1 MILQALVCCYEALAG
16 RGELEK
22 EGWSPVKVGWGLE
35 LDADGQVKSLLL
47 MGGTDA
53 KGKQRPRIMKLPDPV
68 KRSSGVAANF
78 LCDNSAYVLGVDAKG
93 KPERTR
99 ECFAACA
106 QKHLNILKDVQ
117 HPTAKAILNFFERWK
132 PENAACHPAI
142 QPNLEALLKGGNIVF
157 VTHDAEGELQLAQ
170 DVPEIRRAWDEAY
183 ANSDDAV
190 MGRRL
195 VTGEEGPIAI
205 LHSSI
210 KGVMGAQSSGASL
223 VSFNAPAFESYG
235 KENARDNQGQ
245 GRNAPVGKYAAFA
258 YGAALNYMVGHA
270 DFHGRLGD
278 TTLVYWAE
286 GAEPAYG
293 SAFMAMMGMG
303 GDDKNEITQKEL
315 SGLLTA
321 LCQGNTVKWANVPLN
336 PKNRFYIL
344 GLAPNASRLSVRF
357 FLQNSFDEF
366 AQNYQKHQDDLK
378 IVHSASDERETLSM
392 WALLG
397 ETVVKKNNKPPK
409 SQRQLVEEIKETA
422 IKNPNKPPK
431 FQRQL
436 VEEMLNAILT
446 GSPYPSTLFTQVEIR
461 IRAEK
466 DINRGKAAIIKA
478 YLRRNV
484 VEQQR
489 KNAHVYEEVLGV
501 ALNESKTTD
510 LPYRLGRLFAVLEAL
525 QLEAFKDNNNRDSKP
540 NTTIKDQFFS
550 SACATPAVAFPIIVD
565 RAQKYLRKLKAK
577 NKEGLARY
585 YSGMMDDIIGN
596 FEEKRYPAH
605 LSLEDQGIFQI
616 GYYHQR
622 QRMYAKKEEKD
633 NG

>member
-1 MILQALVCCYEALAG
+1 MILQALVRCYEALAE

-22 EGWSPVKVGWGLE
+22 PGWSPVKVSWGLE

-53 KGKQRPRIMKLPDPV
+53 KGKQIPRIMKLPDPV
-68 KRSSGVAANF
+68 KRASGIATNF
-78 LCDNSAYVLGVDAKG
+78 LCDNSSYILGIDAKG

-106 QKHLNILKDVQ
+106 RKHQDVLKDVR

-170 DVPEIRRAWDEAY
+170 DVPEIRCAWDEAY
-183 ANSDDAV
+183 AKSDDAV
-190 MGRRL
+190 MGRCL

-235 KENARDNQGQ
+235 KGSARDNQGQ

-258 YGAALNYMVGHA
+258 YVAALNYMVGQA

-303 GDDKNEITQKEL
+303 GEDKNEITQKEL
-315 SGLLTA
+315 SGVLTA
-321 LCQGNTVKWANVPLN
+321 LCQGHTVKWANVPLN
-336 PKNRFYIL
+336 PENRFYIL

-357 FLQNSFDEF
+357 FLQDSFDAF
-366 AQNYQKHQDDLK
+366 VKHYQKHQERLN
-378 IVHSASDERETLSM
+378 IVRPAFDERETLSM
-392 WALLG
+392 WALL
-397 ETVVKKNNKPPK
+397 
-409 SQRQLVEEIKETA
+409 RETA
-422 IKNPNKPPK
+422 IKNPNKPPE

-466 DINRGKAAIIKA
+466 EINRGKAAIIKA
-478 YLRRNV
+478 YLWRNV
-484 VEQQR
+484 AKRQKDQ
-489 KNAHVYEEVLGV
+489 KHIYKGVLGV

-550 SACATPAVAFPIIVD
+550 SACATPVVAFPIIVG
-565 RAQKYLRKLKAK
+565 RAQNHLRKLKAK

-585 YSGMMDDIIGN
+585 YSGMMDEIIGN
-596 FEEKRYPAH
+596 FGESYPAH

>member
-1 MILQALVCCYEALAG
+1 MILQALVRCYEALAE

-22 EGWSPVKVGWGLE
+22 PGWSPVKVSWGLE

-106 QKHLNILKDVQ
+106 QKHQDVLKDVQ

-190 MGRRL
+190 MGRCL

-205 LHSSI
+205 LHPSI

-235 KENARDNQGQ
+235 KESARNNQGQ

-315 SGLLTA
+315 NGLLTA

-397 ETVVKKNNKPPK
+397 ETVVK
-409 SQRQLVEEIKETA
+409 
-422 IKNPNKPPK
+422 NPNKLPE

-461 IRAEK
+461 IRAERK
-466 DINRGKAAIIKA
+466 INREKAAIIKA
-478 YLRRNV
+478 YLWRNV
-484 VEQQR
+484 AKRQKDQ
-489 KNAHVYEEVLGV
+489 KHIYKGVLGV
-501 ALNESKTTD
+501 ELNISKTTY

-525 QLEAFKDNNNRDSKP
+525 QSEAFKDNNNRDSKP

-550 SACATPAVAFPIIVD
+550 SACATPVVAFPIIVG
-565 RAQKYLRKLKAK
+565 RAQNHLRKLKAK

-585 YSGMMDDIIGN
+585 YSGMMDEIIGN
-596 FEEKRYPAH
+596 FGESYPAH

>member
-1 MILQALVCCYEALAG
+1 MILQALVRCYEALAE

-22 EGWSPVKVGWGLE
+22 PGWSPVKVSWGLE

-53 KGKQRPRIMKLPDPV
+53 KGKQIPRVMKLPDPV

-106 QKHLNILKDVQ
+106 RKHQDVLKDVR

-190 MGRRL
+190 MGRCL

-205 LHSSI
+205 LHPSI

-235 KENARDNQGQ
+235 KESARDNQGQ

-258 YGAALNYMVGHA
+258 YGAALNYMVGQA

-286 GAEPAYG
+286 GADPAYG

-303 GDDKNEITQKEL
+303 GEDKNEITQKEL
-315 SGLLTA
+315 SGVLTA
-321 LCQGNTVKWANVPLN
+321 LCQGHTVKWANVPLN
-336 PKNRFYIL
+336 PENRFYIL

-357 FLQNSFDEF
+357 FLQNSFEKF
-366 AQNYQKHQDDLK
+366 AKKYQKHQDDLK
-378 IVHSASDERETLSM
+378 IVHSATDERESLSM
-392 WALLG
+392 WALL
-397 ETVVKKNNKPPK
+397 
-409 SQRQLVEEIKETA
+409 RETA
-422 IKNPNKPPK
+422 IKNPNKPPE

-461 IRAEK
+461 IRAERE
-466 DINRGKAAIIKA
+466 INRGKAAIIKA

-501 ALNESKTTD
+501 ELNISKTTY

-525 QLEAFKDNNNRDSKP
+525 QSEAFKDNNNRDSKP

-550 SACATPAVAFPIIVD
+550 SACATPVVAFPIIVD

-585 YSGMMDDIIGN
+585 YSDMMDDIIGN

-605 LSLEDQGIFQI
+605 LSLEDQGVFQI

>member
-1 MILQALVCCYEALAG
+1 MILQALVRCYEALAE

-22 EGWSPVKVGWGLE
+22 PGWSPVKVSWGLE

-53 KGKQRPRIMKLPDPV
+53 KGKQIPRVMKLPDPV

-78 LCDNSAYVLGVDAKG
+78 LCDNSAYVLGIDAKG

-106 QKHLNILKDVQ
+106 RKHQDVLKDVR

-142 QPNLEALLKGGNIVF
+142 QPNLETLLKGGNIVF

-183 ANSDDAV
+183 AKSDDAV
-190 MGRRL
+190 MGRCL

-205 LHSSI
+205 LHPSI

-235 KENARDNQGQ
+235 KESARDNQGQ

-258 YGAALNYMVGHA
+258 YGAALNYMVGQA

-303 GDDKNEITQKEL
+303 GEDKNEITQKEL
-315 SGLLTA
+315 RGLLTA
-321 LCQGNTVKWANVPLN
+321 LCQGNTVKWENVPLN
-336 PKNRFYIL
+336 PENRFYIL

-357 FLQNSFDEF
+357 FLQDSFDAF
-366 AQNYQKHQDDLK
+366 VKHYQKHQERLN
-378 IVHSASDERETLSM
+378 IVRPAFDERETLSM
-392 WALLG
+392 WALLR
-397 ETVVKKNNKPPK
+397 ETVNPNSRDK
-409 SQRQLVEEIKETA
+409 SAQPQLVG
-422 IKNPNKPPK
+422 
-431 FQRQL
+431 
-436 VEEMLNAILT
+436 EMLRAVLT
-446 GSPYPSTLFTQVEIR
+446 GSLYPSALYTQTEIR
-461 IRAEK
+461 LRAEK
-466 DINRGKAAIIKA
+466 KINRGKAAIIKA

-484 VEQQR
+484 VEQKKDQT
-489 KNAHVYEEVLGV
+489 HIYEEVLGV
-501 ALNESKTTD
+501 ELNEQSTY
-510 LPYRLGRLFAVLEAL
+510 LPYRLGRLFAVLEAV
-525 QLEAFKDNNNRDSKP
+525 QQKANPNI
-540 NTTIKDQFFS
+540 NTTIKDRYFN
-550 SACATPAVAFPIIVD
+550 SACATPALVFPTLL
-565 RAQKYLRKLKAK
+565 RLAQ
-577 NKEGLARY
+577 
-585 YSGMMDDIIGN
+585 S
-596 FEEKRYPAH
+596 H
-605 LSLEDQGIFQI
+605 LSKIGGGAEVYYDKMITELLGDVTQSYPLRLSLQDQGIFQI
-616 GYYHQR
+616 GYYHQK
-622 QRMYAKKEEKD
+622 QKLFTKKEEKD

>member
-1 MILQALVCCYEALAG
+1 MLCFMIMPLYKNLKKENTTEKNFQACVWRHQE
-16 RGELEK
+16 
-22 EGWSPVKVGWGLE
+22 
-35 LDADGQVKSLLL
+35 
-47 MGGTDA
+47 
-53 KGKQRPRIMKLPDPV
+53 
-68 KRSSGVAANF
+68 
-78 LCDNSAYVLGVDAKG
+78 
-93 KPERTR
+93 
-99 ECFAACA
+99 
-106 QKHLNILKDVQ
+106 ILKDVK
-117 HPTAKAILNFFERWK
+117 HPFAQAIVKFFDGWK
-132 PENAACHPAI
+132 PENSFENPI
-142 QPNLEALLKGGNIVF
+142 IKTNIKELIKGGNIVF
-157 VTHDAEGELQLAQ
+157 VMEDSNGELQFAH
-170 DVPEIRRAWDEAY
+170 DVPEIRRAWDETY
-183 ANSDDAV
+183 IS
-190 MGRRL
+190 MGNEEVGRCL
-195 VTGEEGPIAI
+195 VTGEKTPIAI
-205 LHSSI
+205 LHPSI
-210 KGVMGAQSSGASL
+210 SGVYGAKSFGALL
-223 VSFNAPAFESYG
+223 VSFNMEASESYG
-235 KENARDNQGQ
+235 KEQ

-303 GDDKNEITQKEL
+303 GEDKNEITQKEL
-315 SGLLTA
+315 SGVLTA
-321 LCQGNTVKWANVPLN
+321 LCQGHNVKWENVPLN

-366 AQNYQKHQDDLK
+366 AQNYQKHQEDLD
-378 IVHSASDERETLSM
+378 IVRPTFDERETLSM
-392 WALLG
+392 WALL
-397 ETVVKKNNKPPK
+397 
-409 SQRQLVEEIKETA
+409 RETA
-422 IKNPNKPPK
+422 IKNPDKLPK

-466 DINRGKAAIIKA
+466 EINRGKAAIIKA
-478 YLRRNV
+478 YLWRNV
-484 VEQQR
+484 AKRQKDQ
-489 KNAHVYEEVLGV
+489 KHIYKGVLGV
-501 ALNESKTTD
+501 ELNESKTTD

-525 QLEAFKDNNNRDSKP
+525 QLEAFRDNNNRDSKP

-550 SACATPAVAFPIIVD
+550 SACATPVVAFPIIVD

-585 YSGMMDDIIGN
+585 YSDMMDDIIGN

-605 LSLEDQGIFQI
+605 LSLEDQGVFQI

>member
-1 MILQALVCCYEALAG
+1 MILQALVRCYEALAE

-22 EGWSPVKVGWGLE
+22 PGWSPVKVSWGLE
-35 LDADGQVKSLLL
+35 LDADGQVKSLLPL
-47 MGGTDA
+47 GSMDA
-53 KGKQRPRIMKLPDPV
+53 KSKQFSRTMTLPNKL
-68 KRSSGVAANF
+68 KSTSRASSNF
-78 LCDNSAYVLGVDAKG
+78 LWDNSEYILGLG
-93 KPERTR
+93 KKENTT
-99 ECFAACA
+99 EKNFQACVWRH
-106 QKHLNILKDVQ
+106 QEILKDVK
-117 HPTAKAILNFFERWK
+117 HPFAQAIVKFFDGWK
-132 PENAACHPAI
+132 PENSFENPI
-142 QPNLEALLKGGNIVF
+142 IKTNIKELIKGGNIVF
-157 VTHDAEGELQLAQ
+157 VMEDSNGELQFAH
-170 DVPEIRRAWDEAY
+170 DVPEIRRAWDETY
-183 ANSDDAV
+183 IS
-190 MGRRL
+190 MGSEEVGRCL
-195 VTGEEGPIAI
+195 VTGEKTPIAI
-205 LHSSI
+205 LHPSI
-210 KGVMGAQSSGASL
+210 SGVYGAKSFGALL
-223 VSFNAPAFESYG
+223 VSFNMEASESYG
-235 KENARDNQGQ
+235 KEQ

-303 GDDKNEITQKEL
+303 GEDKNEITQKEL
-315 SGLLTA
+315 SGVLTA
-321 LCQGNTVKWANVPLN
+321 LCQGYTVKWANVPLN

-378 IVHSASDERETLSM
+378 IVHSATDERESLSM
-392 WALLG
+392 WALL
-397 ETVVKKNNKPPK
+397 
-409 SQRQLVEEIKETA
+409 RETA
-422 IKNPNKPPK
+422 IKNPDKPPK

-466 DINRGKAAIIKA
+466 EINRGKAAIIKA
-478 YLRRNV
+478 YLWRNV
-484 VEQQR
+484 AKRQKDQ
-489 KNAHVYEEVLGV
+489 KHIYKGVLGV

-525 QLEAFKDNNNRDSKP
+525 QSEAFKDNNNRDGKP

-585 YSGMMDDIIGN
+585 YSDMMDDIIGN
-596 FEEKRYPAH
+596 IEEKRYPAH
-605 LSLEDQGIFQI
+605 LSLEDQGVFQI

>member
-1 MILQALVCCYEALAG
+1 MILQALVRCYEALAG
-16 RGELEK
+16 RGEREK
-22 EGWSPVKVGWGLE
+22 EGWSPVKVSWGLE

-53 KGKQRPRIMKLPDPV
+53 KGKQIPRVMKLPDPV

-99 ECFAACA
+99 GCFAACA
-106 QKHLNILKDVQ
+106 QKHQDVLKDVR

-190 MGRRL
+190 MGRCL

-205 LHSSI
+205 LHPSI

-278 TTLVYWAE
+278 TMLVYWAE

-315 SGLLTA
+315 SGVMTA
-321 LCQGNTVKWANVPLN
+321 LCDGYTVKWENVPLN
-336 PKNRFYIL
+336 PENRFYIL
-344 GLAPNASRLSVRF
+344 GLAPNASRLSVGF
-357 FLQNSFDEF
+357 FLQDSFGAF
-366 AQNYQKHQDDLK
+366 VTHYQKHQERLN
-378 IVHSASDERETLSM
+378 IVRPAFDERETLSM
-392 WALLG
+392 WALL
-397 ETVVKKNNKPPK
+397 
-409 SQRQLVEEIKETA
+409 RETA
-422 IKNPNKPPK
+422 IKSPNKPPK

-436 VEEMLNAILT
+436 VEEMLRAVLT
-446 GSPYPSTLFTQVEIR
+446 GSLYPSALYTQTEIR
-461 IRAEK
+461 LRAEK
-466 DINRGKAAIIKA
+466 DINRGKAAMIKA
-478 YLRRNV
+478 YLLRNV
-484 VEQQR
+484 VEQQ
-489 KNAHVYEEVLGV
+489 KDQTHIYKEVLDV
-501 ALNESKTTD
+501 ELNEQSTY
-510 LPYRLGRLFAVLEAL
+510 LPYRLGRLFAVLEAV
-525 QLEAFKDNNNRDSKP
+525 QQKANPNI
-540 NTTIKDQFFS
+540 NTTIKDRYFNS
-550 SACATPAVAFPIIVD
+550 GCATPALVFPTLL
-565 RAQKYLRKLKAK
+565 RLAQ
-577 NKEGLARY
+577 
-585 YSGMMDDIIGN
+585 S
-596 FEEKRYPAH
+596 H
-605 LSLEDQGIFQI
+605 LSKIGGGAAVYYDKMITELLGDVTQSYPPRLSLQDQGIFQI
-616 GYYHQR
+616 GYYHQK
-622 QRMYAKKEEKD
+622 QKLFTKKEEKD

>member
-1 MILQALVCCYEALAG
+1 MILQALVRCYEALAE

-22 EGWSPVKVGWGLE
+22 PGWSPVKVSWGLE

-53 KGKQRPRIMKLPDPV
+53 KGKQIPRVMKLPDPV

-78 LCDNSAYVLGVDAKG
+78 LCDNSAYVLGIDAKG

-106 QKHLNILKDVQ
+106 RKHQDVLKDVR

-142 QPNLEALLKGGNIVF
+142 QPNLETLLKGGNIVF
-157 VTHDAEGELQLAQ
+157 VTHDAEGELKLAQ

-183 ANSDDAV
+183 AKSDDAV
-190 MGRRL
+190 MGRCL

-205 LHSSI
+205 LHPSI

-235 KENARDNQGQ
+235 KESARDNQGQ

-258 YGAALNYMVGHA
+258 YGAALNYMVGQA

-303 GDDKNEITQKEL
+303 GEDKNEITQKEL
-315 SGLLTA
+315 SGVLTT
-321 LCQGNTVKWANVPLN
+321 LCGGHAVKWANVPLN

-366 AQNYQKHQDDLK
+366 AQNYQKHQEDLD
-378 IVHSASDERETLSM
+378 IVRPTFDERETLSM
-392 WALLG
+392 WALL
-397 ETVVKKNNKPPK
+397 
-409 SQRQLVEEIKETA
+409 RETA
-422 IKNPNKPPK
+422 IKNPDKPPK

-466 DINRGKAAIIKA
+466 EINRGKAAIIKA
-478 YLRRNV
+478 YLLRNI
-484 VEQQR
+484 VEQQ
-489 KNAHVYEEVLGV
+489 KDQTHVYKEVLDV
-501 ALNESKTTD
+501 ELNEQSTY
-510 LPYRLGRLFAVLEAL
+510 LPYRLGRLFAVLEAV
-525 QLEAFKDNNNRDSKP
+525 QQKANPNI
-540 NTTIKDQFFS
+540 NTTIKDRYFN
-550 SACATPAVAFPIIVD
+550 SACATPALVFPTLL
-565 RAQKYLRKLKAK
+565 RLAQ
-577 NKEGLARY
+577 
-585 YSGMMDDIIGN
+585 S
-596 FEEKRYPAH
+596 H
-605 LSLEDQGIFQI
+605 LSKIGGGAEVYYDKMITELLGDVTQSYPLRLSLQDQGIFQI
-616 GYYHQR
+616 GYYHQK
-622 QRMYAKKEEKD
+622 QKLFTKKEEKD

>member
-1 MILQALVCCYEALAG
+1 MILQALVRCYEALAG

-22 EGWSPVKVGWGLE
+22 EGWSPVKVSWGLE

-142 QPNLEALLKGGNIVF
+142 QPNLETLLKGGNIVF

-190 MGRRL
+190 MGRCL

-205 LHSSI
+205 LHPSI

-303 GDDKNEITQKEL
+303 GEDKNEITQKEL

-321 LCQGNTVKWANVPLN
+321 LCQGNTVKWENVPLN
-336 PKNRFYIL
+336 PENRFYIL
-344 GLAPNASRLSVRF
+344 GIAPNASRLSVCF
-357 FLQNSFDEF
+357 FLQDSFG
-366 AQNYQKHQDDLK
+366 ALVTHYQKHQERLN
-378 IVHSASDERETLSM
+378 IVRPAFDERETLSM
-392 WALLG
+392 WALL
-397 ETVVKKNNKPPK
+397 
-409 SQRQLVEEIKETA
+409 RETA
-422 IKNPNKPPK
+422 IKSPNKPPK

-436 VEEMLNAILT
+436 VEEMLRAVLT
-446 GSPYPSTLFTQVEIR
+446 GSRYPSALYTQTEIR
-461 IRAEK
+461 LRAEK
-466 DINRGKAAIIKA
+466 NINRGKAAIIKA
-478 YLRRNV
+478 YLLRNV
-484 VEQQR
+484 VEQKKDQMHIY
-489 KNAHVYEEVLGV
+489 KEVLDV
-501 ALNESKTTD
+501 ELNEQSTY
-510 LPYRLGRLFAVLEAL
+510 LPYRLGRLFAVLEAV
-525 QLEAFKDNNNRDSKP
+525 QQKANPNI
-540 NTTIKDQFFS
+540 NTTIKDRYFNS
-550 SACATPAVAFPIIVD
+550 GCATPALVFPTLL
-565 RAQKYLRKLKAK
+565 RLAQ
-577 NKEGLARY
+577 
-585 YSGMMDDIIGN
+585 S
-596 FEEKRYPAH
+596 H
-605 LSLEDQGIFQI
+605 LSKIGGGAAVYYDKMITELLGDVTQSYPPRLSLQDQGIFQI
-616 GYYHQR
+616 GYYHQK
-622 QRMYAKKEEKD
+622 QKLFTKKEEKD

>member
-1 MILQALVCCYEALAG
+1 MILQALVRCYEALAE

-22 EGWSPVKVGWGLE
+22 PGWSPVKVSWGLE

-53 KGKQRPRIMKLPDPV
+53 KGKQIPRVMKLPDPV

-78 LCDNSAYVLGVDAKG
+78 LCDHSAYVLGIDAQG

-106 QKHLNILKDVQ
+106 RKHQDVLKDVR

-142 QPNLEALLKGGNIVF
+142 QPNLETLLKDGNIVF

-190 MGRRL
+190 MGRCL

-205 LHSSI
+205 LHPSI

-235 KENARDNQGQ
+235 KESARDNQGQ

-303 GDDKNEITQKEL
+303 GEDKNEITQKEL
-315 SGLLTA
+315 RGLLTA
-321 LCQGNTVKWANVPLN
+321 LCRGNTVKWANVPLN

-366 AQNYQKHQDDLK
+366 AQNYQKHQEDLD
-378 IVHSASDERETLSM
+378 IVRPAFDERETLSM
-392 WALLG
+392 WALL
-397 ETVVKKNNKPPK
+397 
-409 SQRQLVEEIKETA
+409 RETA

-466 DINRGKAAIIKA
+466 EINRGKAAIIKA
-478 YLRRNV
+478 YLWRNV
-484 VEQQR
+484 AKRQKDQ
-489 KNAHVYEEVLGV
+489 KHIYEEVLGV

-525 QLEAFKDNNNRDSKP
+525 QLEAFRDNNNRDSKP

-550 SACATPAVAFPIIVD
+550 SACATPVVAFPIIVD

-585 YSGMMDDIIGN
+585 YSDMMDDIIGN

-605 LSLEDQGIFQI
+605 LSLEDQGVFQI

>member
-1 MILQALVCCYEALAG
+1 MILQALVRCYEALAG

-22 EGWSPVKVGWGLE
+22 EGWSPVKVSWGLE

-142 QPNLEALLKGGNIVF
+142 QPNLETLLKGGNIVF

-190 MGRRL
+190 MGRCL

-205 LHSSI
+205 LHPSI

-235 KENARDNQGQ
+235 KESARDNQGQ

-270 DFHGRLGD
+270 DFHGRMGD

-303 GDDKNEITQKEL
+303 GEDKNEITQKEL
-315 SGLLTA
+315 RGLLTA
-321 LCQGNTVKWANVPLN
+321 LCQGNTVKWENVPLN

-357 FLQNSFDEF
+357 FLQDSFDAF
-366 AQNYQKHQDDLK
+366 VTHYQKHQERLN
-378 IVHSASDERETLSM
+378 IVRPAFDERETLSM
-392 WALLG
+392 WALLR
-397 ETVVKKNNKPPK
+397 ETV
-409 SQRQLVEEIKETA
+409 
-422 IKNPNKPPK
+422 NPNSRDKSAQP
-431 FQRQL
+431 QL
-436 VEEMLNAILT
+436 IGEMLRAVLT
-446 GSPYPSTLFTQVEIR
+446 GSLYPSALYTQTEIR
-461 IRAEK
+461 LRAEK
-466 DINRGKAAIIKA
+466 DINRGKAAMIKA
-478 YLRRNV
+478 YLLRNV
-484 VEQQR
+484 VEQQ
-489 KNAHVYEEVLGV
+489 KDQTHIYEEVLDV
-501 ALNESKTTD
+501 ELNEQSTY

-585 YSGMMDDIIGN
+585 YSDMMDDIIGN
-596 FEEKRYPAH
+596 FEEKCYPAH

>member
-1 MILQALVCCYEALAG
+1 MILQALVRCYEALAE

-22 EGWSPVKVGWGLE
+22 PGWSPVKVSWGLE

-53 KGKQRPRIMKLPDPV
+53 KGKQIPRVMKLPDPV

-106 QKHLNILKDVQ
+106 RKHQDVLKNVR

-142 QPNLEALLKGGNIVF
+142 QPNLETLLKDGNIVF

-190 MGRRL
+190 MGRCL

-205 LHSSI
+205 LHPSI

-235 KENARDNQGQ
+235 KESARDNQGQ

-258 YGAALNYMVGHA
+258 YGAALNYMVGQA

-303 GDDKNEITQKEL
+303 GEDKNEITQKEL
-315 SGLLTA
+315 RGLLTA
-321 LCQGNTVKWANVPLN
+321 LCQGNTVKWENVPLN

-366 AQNYQKHQDDLK
+366 VQNYQKHQEDLD
-378 IVHSASDERETLSM
+378 IVRPTFDERETLSM
-392 WALLG
+392 WALL
-397 ETVVKKNNKPPK
+397 
-409 SQRQLVEEIKETA
+409 RETA
-422 IKNPNKPPK
+422 IKNPNKPPE

-466 DINRGKAAIIKA
+466 EINRGKAAIIKA

-525 QLEAFKDNNNRDSKP
+525 QLEAFRDNNNRDSKP

-550 SACATPAVAFPIIVD
+550 SACATPVVAFPIIVD

-585 YSGMMDDIIGN
+585 YSDMMDDIIGN

-633 NG
+633 DG

>member
-1 MILQALVCCYEALAG
+1 MILQALVRCYEALAE

-22 EGWSPVKVGWGLE
+22 PGWSPVKVSWGLE
-35 LDADGQVKSLLL
+35 LDAGGQMKSLLPL
-47 MGGTDA
+47 GSMDA
-53 KGKQRPRIMKLPDPV
+53 KSKQFSRTMTLPNKL
-68 KRSSGVAANF
+68 KSTSRASSNF
-78 LCDNSAYVLGVDAKG
+78 LWDNSEYILGLGRKENTTE
-93 KPERTR
+93 KN
-99 ECFAACA
+99 FQACVWRH
-106 QKHLNILKDVQ
+106 QEILKDVK
-117 HPTAKAILNFFERWK
+117 HPFAQAIVKFFDGWK
-132 PENAACHPAI
+132 PENSFENPI
-142 QPNLEALLKGGNIVF
+142 IKTNIKELIKGGNIVF
-157 VTHDAEGELQLAQ
+157 VMEDSNGELQFAH
-170 DVPEIRRAWDEAY
+170 DVPEIRRAWDETY
-183 ANSDDAV
+183 IS
-190 MGRRL
+190 MGNEEVGRCL
-195 VTGEEGPIAI
+195 VTGEKTPIAI
-205 LHSSI
+205 LHPSI
-210 KGVMGAQSSGASL
+210 SGVYGAKSFGALL
-223 VSFNAPAFESYG
+223 VSFNMEASESYG
-235 KENARDNQGQ
+235 KEQ

-258 YGAALNYMVGHA
+258 YGAALNYMVGQA

-303 GDDKNEITQKEL
+303 GEDKNEITQKEL
-315 SGLLTA
+315 SSVLTA
-321 LCQGNTVKWANVPLN
+321 LCDGRTVKWANVPLN

-366 AQNYQKHQDDLK
+366 ARNYQKHQEDLD
-378 IVHSASDERETLSM
+378 IVRPAFDERETLSM
-392 WALLG
+392 WALL
-397 ETVVKKNNKPPK
+397 
-409 SQRQLVEEIKETA
+409 RETA

-466 DINRGKAAIIKA
+466 EINREKAAIIKA

-484 VEQQR
+484 VERQKDQ
-489 KNAHVYEEVLGV
+489 KHIYKGVLGV

-525 QLEAFKDNNNRDSKP
+525 QLEAFRDGNNKDSKP

-585 YSGMMDDIIGN
+585 YSDMMDDIIGN

>member
-1 MILQALVCCYEALAG
+1 MILQALVRCYEALAE

-22 EGWSPVKVGWGLE
+22 PGWSPVKVSWGLE

-53 KGKQRPRIMKLPDPV
+53 KGKQIPRVMKLPDPV

-106 QKHLNILKDVQ
+106 QKHQDVLKDVR

-183 ANSDDAV
+183 AKSDDAV
-190 MGRRL
+190 MGRCL

-205 LHSSI
+205 LHPSI

-235 KENARDNQGQ
+235 KESARDNQGQ

-258 YGAALNYMVGHA
+258 YGAALNYMVGHT

-293 SAFMAMMGMG
+293 SAFMAMMGMDG
-303 GDDKNEITQKEL
+303 EDKNEITQKEL
-315 SGLLTA
+315 SSVLTA
-321 LCQGNTVKWANVPLN
+321 LCQGHTVKWANVPLK
-336 PKNRFYIL
+336 PENRFYIL

-357 FLQNSFDEF
+357 FLQDSFDAF
-366 AQNYQKHQDDLK
+366 VKHYQKHQERLN
-378 IVHSASDERETLSM
+378 IVRPAFDERETLSM
-392 WALLG
+392 WALLR
-397 ETVVKKNNKPPK
+397 ETVNPNSRDK
-409 SQRQLVEEIKETA
+409 SAQPQLVG
-422 IKNPNKPPK
+422 
-431 FQRQL
+431 
-436 VEEMLNAILT
+436 EMLRAVLT
-446 GSPYPSTLFTQVEIR
+446 GSLYPSALYTQTEIR
-461 IRAEK
+461 MRAEK
-466 DINRGKAAIIKA
+466 EINRGKAAIIKA
-478 YLRRNV
+478 YLLRNV
-484 VEQQR
+484 VEQQ
-489 KNAHVYEEVLGV
+489 KDQTHVYKEVLDV
-501 ALNESKTTD
+501 ELNEQSTY
-510 LPYRLGRLFAVLEAL
+510 LPYRLGRLFAVLEAV
-525 QLEAFKDNNNRDSKP
+525 QQKANPKI
-540 NTTIKDQFFS
+540 NTTIKDRYFN
-550 SACATPAVAFPIIVD
+550 SACATPALVFPTLL
-565 RAQKYLRKLKAK
+565 RLAQ
-577 NKEGLARY
+577 
-585 YSGMMDDIIGN
+585 S
-596 FEEKRYPAH
+596 H
-605 LSLEDQGIFQI
+605 LSKIGGGAEVYYDKMITELLGDVTQSYPLRLSLQDQGIFQI
-616 GYYHQR
+616 GYYHQK
-622 QRMYAKKEEKD
+622 QKLFTKKEEKD

>member
-1 MILQALVCCYEALAG
+1 MILQALVRCYEALAE

-22 EGWSPVKVGWGLE
+22 PGWSPVKVSWGLE
-35 LDADGQVKSLLL
+35 LDEDGQVKSLLL

-53 KGKQRPRIMKLPDPV
+53 KGKQIPRVMKLPDPV

-106 QKHLNILKDVQ
+106 RKHQDVLKDVR

-183 ANSDDAV
+183 AKSDDAV
-190 MGRRL
+190 MGRCL

-205 LHSSI
+205 LHPSI

-235 KENARDNQGQ
+235 KESARDNQGQ

-258 YGAALNYMVGHA
+258 YGAALNYMVGQA

-303 GDDKNEITQKEL
+303 GEDKNEITQKEL
-315 SGLLTA
+315 RGLLTA

-366 AQNYQKHQDDLK
+366 AQNYQKHQEDLD
-378 IVHSASDERETLSM
+378 IVRPTFDERETLSM
-392 WALLG
+392 WALL
-397 ETVVKKNNKPPK
+397 
-409 SQRQLVEEIKETA
+409 RETA
-422 IKNPNKPPK
+422 IKNPNKPPE

-466 DINRGKAAIIKA
+466 EINRGKAAIIKA

-501 ALNESKTTD
+501 ELNISKTTY

-525 QLEAFKDNNNRDSKP
+525 QLEAFRDNDNRDSKP

-550 SACATPAVAFPIIVD
+550 SACATPVVAFPIIVG
-565 RAQKYLRKLKAK
+565 RAQNHLRKLKAK

-585 YSGMMDDIIGN
+585 YSGMMDEIIGN
-596 FEEKRYPAH
+596 FGESYPAH

-622 QRMYAKKEEKD
+622 QRMYTKKEEKD

>member
-1 MILQALVCCYEALAG
+1 MILQALVRCYEALAE

-22 EGWSPVKVGWGLE
+22 PGWSPVKVSWGLE

-53 KGKQRPRIMKLPDPV
+53 KGKQILRVMKLPDPV

-106 QKHLNILKDVQ
+106 RKHQDVLKDVR

-170 DVPEIRRAWDEAY
+170 NVPEIRRAWDEAY

-190 MGRRL
+190 MGRCL

-205 LHSSI
+205 LHPSI

-235 KENARDNQGQ
+235 KESARDNQGQ

-258 YGAALNYMVGHA
+258 YGAALNYMVGQA

-303 GDDKNEITQKEL
+303 GEDKNEITQKEL
-315 SGLLTA
+315 SGVLTA
-321 LCQGNTVKWANVPLN
+321 LCQGHTVKWANVPLN
-336 PKNRFYIL
+336 PENRFYIL

-357 FLQNSFDEF
+357 FLQDSFGAF
-366 AQNYQKHQDDLK
+366 VTHYQKHQERLN
-378 IVHSASDERETLSM
+378 IVRPAFDERETLSM
-392 WALLG
+392 WALLR
-397 ETVVKKNNKPPK
+397 ETVNPNSRDK
-409 SQRQLVEEIKETA
+409 SAQPQLVG
-422 IKNPNKPPK
+422 
-431 FQRQL
+431 
-436 VEEMLNAILT
+436 EMLRAVLT
-446 GSPYPSTLFTQVEIR
+446 GSLYPSALYTQTEIR
-461 IRAEK
+461 LRAEK
-466 DINRGKAAIIKA
+466 EINRGKAAIIKA
-478 YLRRNV
+478 YLLRNV
-484 VEQQR
+484 VEQQ
-489 KNAHVYEEVLGV
+489 KDQTHVYKEVLDV
-501 ALNESKTTD
+501 ELNEQSTY

-550 SACATPAVAFPIIVD
+550 SACATPVVAFPIIVD

-585 YSGMMDDIIGN
+585 YSGMMDEIIGN
-596 FEEKRYPAH
+596 FGESYPAH

>member
-1 MILQALVCCYEALAG
+1 MILQALVRCYEALAE

-22 EGWSPVKVGWGLE
+22 PGWSPVKVSWGLE

-53 KGKQRPRIMKLPDPV
+53 KGKQIPRVMKLPDPV

-78 LCDNSAYVLGVDAKG
+78 LCDNSAYVLGIDAKG

-106 QKHLNILKDVQ
+106 RKHQDVLKDVR

-190 MGRRL
+190 MGRCL

-205 LHSSI
+205 LHPSI

-258 YGAALNYMVGHA
+258 YGAALNYMVGQA

-303 GDDKNEITQKEL
+303 GEDKNEITQKEM
-315 SGLLTA
+315 SGVLTA
-321 LCQGNTVKWANVPLN
+321 LCQGYTVKWANVPLN

-344 GLAPNASRLSVRF
+344 GIAPNASRLSVRF

-366 AQNYQKHQDDLK
+366 VQNYQKHQEDLD
-378 IVHSASDERETLSM
+378 IVRPAFDERETLSM
-392 WALLG
+392 WALL
-397 ETVVKKNNKPPK
+397 
-409 SQRQLVEEIKETA
+409 RETA
-422 IKNPNKPPK
+422 IKNPNKPPE

-446 GSPYPSTLFTQVEIR
+446 GSPYPSTLFTQAEIR

-466 DINRGKAAIIKA
+466 EINRGKAAIIKA

-484 VEQQR
+484 AKRQKDQ
-489 KNAHVYEEVLGV
+489 KHIYKGVLGV
-501 ALNESKTTD
+501 ELNISKTTY

-525 QLEAFKDNNNRDSKP
+525 QSEAFKDNNNRDSKP

-550 SACATPAVAFPIIVD
+550 SACATPVVAFPIIVD

-585 YSGMMDDIIGN
+585 YSDMMDEIIGN
-596 FEEKRYPAH
+596 FGESYPAH

>member
-1 MILQALVCCYEALAG
+1 MILQALVRCYEALAG

-22 EGWSPVKVGWGLE
+22 PGWSPVKVSWGLE

-53 KGKQRPRIMKLPDPV
+53 KGKQIPRVMKLPDPV
-68 KRSSGVAANF
+68 KRASGIATNF
-78 LCDNSAYVLGVDAKG
+78 LCDNSSYILGIDAKG
-93 KPERTR
+93 RPERTR
-99 ECFAACA
+99 ECFTACA
-106 QKHLNILKDVQ
+106 QKHQDILKDVR

-190 MGRRL
+190 MGRCL

-205 LHSSI
+205 LHPSV

-270 DFHGRLGD
+270 DFHGRMGD

-303 GDDKNEITQKEL
+303 GEDKNEITQKEL
-315 SGLLTA
+315 RGLLTA
-321 LCQGNTVKWANVPLN
+321 LCQGNTVKWENVPLN
-336 PKNRFYIL
+336 PENRFYIL

-357 FLQNSFDEF
+357 FLQDSFGAF
-366 AQNYQKHQDDLK
+366 VTHYQKHQERLN
-378 IVHSASDERETLSM
+378 IVRPAFDERETLSM
-392 WALLG
+392 WALL
-397 ETVVKKNNKPPK
+397 
-409 SQRQLVEEIKETA
+409 RETA
-422 IKNPNKPPK
+422 IKSPNKPPK

-466 DINRGKAAIIKA
+466 DINRGKAAMIKA
-478 YLRRNV
+478 YLLRNV
-484 VEQQR
+484 VERQKDQT
-489 KNAHVYEEVLGV
+489 HIYEEVLGV
-501 ALNESKTTD
+501 ELNEQSTY

-525 QLEAFKDNNNRDSKP
+525 QSEAFKDNNNRDSKP

-550 SACATPAVAFPIIVD
+550 SACATPVVAFPIIVG
-565 RAQKYLRKLKAK
+565 RAQNHLRKLKAK

-585 YSGMMDDIIGN
+585 YSGMMDEIIGN
-596 FEEKRYPAH
+596 FGESYPAH

>member
-1 MILQALVCCYEALAG
+1 MILQALVRCYEALAG

-22 EGWSPVKVGWGLE
+22 EGWSPVKVSWGLE
-35 LDADGQVKSLLL
+35 LDVDGQVKSLLL
-47 MGGTDA
+47 MGGADA

-68 KRSSGVAANF
+68 KRASGIATNF
-78 LCDNSAYVLGVDAKG
+78 LCDNSSYILGIDAKG

-99 ECFAACA
+99 GCFTACA
-106 QKHLNILKDVQ
+106 QKHQDVLKDVR

-132 PENAACHPAI
+132 PEHAPCHPAI

-190 MGRRL
+190 IGRCL

-205 LHSSI
+205 LHPSI

-303 GDDKNEITQKEL
+303 GEDKNEITQKEL

-321 LCQGNTVKWANVPLN
+321 LCQGNTVKWENVPLN
-336 PKNRFYIL
+336 PENRFYIL
-344 GLAPNASRLSVRF
+344 GIAPNASRLSVCF
-357 FLQNSFDEF
+357 FLQDSFG
-366 AQNYQKHQDDLK
+366 ALVTHYQKHQERLN
-378 IVHSASDERETLSM
+378 IVRPAFDERETLSM
-392 WALLG
+392 WALL
-397 ETVVKKNNKPPK
+397 
-409 SQRQLVEEIKETA
+409 RETA
-422 IKNPNKPPK
+422 IKSPNKPPK

-436 VEEMLNAILT
+436 VEEMLRAVLT
-446 GSPYPSTLFTQVEIR
+446 GSRYPSALYTQTEIR
-461 IRAEK
+461 LRAEK
-466 DINRGKAAIIKA
+466 NINRGKAAMIKA
-478 YLRRNV
+478 YLLRNV
-484 VEQQR
+484 VEQQ
-489 KNAHVYEEVLGV
+489 KDQTHIYKEVLDV
-501 ALNESKTTD
+501 ELNEQSTY
-510 LPYRLGRLFAVLEAL
+510 LPYRLGRLFAVLEAV
-525 QLEAFKDNNNRDSKP
+525 QQKANPNI
-540 NTTIKDQFFS
+540 NTTIKDRYFNS
-550 SACATPAVAFPIIVD
+550 GCATPALVFPTLL
-565 RAQKYLRKLKAK
+565 RLAQ
-577 NKEGLARY
+577 
-585 YSGMMDDIIGN
+585 S
-596 FEEKRYPAH
+596 H
-605 LSLEDQGIFQI
+605 LSKIGGGAAVYYDKMITELLGDVTQSYPPRLSLQDQGIFQI
-616 GYYHQR
+616 GYYHQK
-622 QRMYAKKEEKD
+622 QKLFTKKEEKD

>member
-1 MILQALVCCYEALAG
+1 MILQALVRCYEALAE

-22 EGWSPVKVGWGLE
+22 PGWSPVKVSWGLE
-35 LDADGQVKSLLL
+35 LDADGQVKSLLPL
-47 MGGTDA
+47 GGMDT
-53 KGKQRPRIMKLPDPV
+53 KSKQFSRTMTLPNKL
-68 KRSSGVAANF
+68 KSTSRASSNF
-78 LCDNSAYVLGVDAKG
+78 LWDNSEYILGLG
-93 KPERTR
+93 KKENTT
-99 ECFAACA
+99 EKNFQACIWRH
-106 QKHLNILKDVQ
+106 QEILKDVK
-117 HPTAKAILNFFERWK
+117 HPFAQAIVKFFDSWK
-132 PENAACHPAI
+132 PENSFENPI
-142 QPNLEALLKGGNIVF
+142 IKTNIKELIKGGNIVF
-157 VTHDAEGELQLAQ
+157 AMEDSNEELQFAH
-170 DVPEIRRAWDEAY
+170 DVPEIRRAWDETY
-183 ANSDDAV
+183 IS
-190 MGRRL
+190 MGNEEVGRCL
-195 VTGEEGPIAI
+195 VTGEKTPIAI
-205 LHSSI
+205 LHPSI
-210 KGVMGAQSSGASL
+210 SGVYGAKSFGALL
-223 VSFNAPAFESYG
+223 VSFNMEASESYG
-235 KENARDNQGQ
+235 KEQ

-378 IVHSASDERETLSM
+378 IVHSASDKRETLSM

-501 ALNESKTTD
+501 ALNVSKTTD
-510 LPYRLGRLFAVLEAL
+510 LPYRLGRLFAVMEAL

-585 YSGMMDDIIGN
+585 YSDMMDDIIGN